1 MNPIVA
7 GQLRAA
13 LTFLGGVLASLGWAD
28 AATVEIVGG
37 AVLTIAGAAWSAWDK
52 LRAR

>member
-1 MNPIVA
+1 MNPILA

-13 LTFLGGVLASLGWAD
+13 LTFLGGVLAAAGWAE

-37 AVLTIAGAAWSAWDK
+37 ALLTVAGAVWSAWEK
-52 LRAR
+52 LRK